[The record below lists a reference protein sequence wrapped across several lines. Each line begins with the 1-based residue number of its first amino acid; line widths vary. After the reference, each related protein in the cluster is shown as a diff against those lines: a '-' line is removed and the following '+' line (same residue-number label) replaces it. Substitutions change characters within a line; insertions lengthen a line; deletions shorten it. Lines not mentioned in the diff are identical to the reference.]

1 MVFKATQIAFHYQRQ
16 FRKDVFIDMNCFR
29 RWGHNELDD
38 PSFTNPSLYKVINT
52 QRYALEIF
60 VFTTVI
66 DYLFL
71 RTVPDRYKEKLDKD
85 GVFSVEEADAFS
97 QKYYHWLNN
106 ELKSADNY
114 APQVI
119 SFFVK

>member
-52 QRYALEIF
+52 QRYALEI
-60 VFTTVI
+60 V
-66 DYLFL
+66 DLL
-71 RTVPDRYKEKLDKD
+71 
-85 GVFSVEEADAFS
+85 SVLAV
-97 QKYYHWLNN
+97 LI
-106 ELKSADNY
+106 L
-114 APQVI
+114 
-119 SFFVK
+119 

>member
-52 QRYALEIF
+52 QRYALETIF
-60 VFTTVI
+60 VFTAVKAFLI
-66 DYLFL
+66 FLELFL
-71 RTVPDRYKEKLDKD
+71 
-85 GVFSVEEADAFS
+85 
-97 QKYYHWLNN
+97 
-106 ELKSADNY
+106 
-114 APQVI
+114 I
-119 SFFVK
+119 STKRNWTRMVYFR